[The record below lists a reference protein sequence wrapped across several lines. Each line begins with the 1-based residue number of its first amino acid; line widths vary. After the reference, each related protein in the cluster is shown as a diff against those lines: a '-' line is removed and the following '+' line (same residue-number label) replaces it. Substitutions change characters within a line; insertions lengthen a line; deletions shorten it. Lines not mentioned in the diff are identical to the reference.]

1 MSLCCTFGQNETQ
14 TMGTPFSSQAS
25 CCDQSPD
32 PRETIPSRWFHY
44 WQEWKSSIL
53 SLLALLLAA
62 IGEALYPYELLNLSV
77 WLPLYLLAYGLVGWS
92 VLKKAGELILK
103 GEVFTEFF
111 LMAIATLGAFAIGE
125 YPEAVTVML
134 FYTVGEILQHQAVSK
149 AKGNI
154 QALLDLRPSRARVI
168 REGRAEWVQP
178 ETVAV
183 GEILEIQAGESVPL
197 DGILQQG
204 TGSFNTAAITGES
217 VPRRIG
223 AGEEVLAGMVN
234 LQQLLKIQVSRSFQ
248 ESSLS
253 KIIRTVQ
260 EATAKK
266 AKTEQFIRKFAKV
279 YTPIVTYLALA
290 LVLLPY
296 LFVDPYVFSDW
307 LYRALVFLVIS
318 CPCALV
324 ISIPLGYF
332 GGIGAASRK
341 GILFKGS
348 NYLDQITRV
357 TTVIFDK
364 TGTLTKGVFSVQ
376 EEKAV
381 ARAHPDWKM
390 LALSLESKSN
400 HPIAA
405 ALVQYLGK
413 SPHPV
418 SELREHAGQGLSGTV
433 QNQAVL
439 VGNRILL
446 ERMQVQNVPATS
458 VSDKTIVHVAVE
470 GDYCGYFAL
479 ADELKPDAR
488 QAFRDLDSLGI
499 SETGILSGDR
509 QEIVQALG
517 RELGASQARGGL
529 LPEEKSAWLENEKKQ
544 PGRVLAFVGDGIND
558 APALAVADIGI
569 AMGGLGSD
577 LAIETANV
585 VIQTD
590 RPSRVAL
597 AIRIGKTTKNIVWQ
611 NIGMAFGVKFL
622 VLALGAAGLAGMWE
636 AVFADVGVALLAILN
651 AIRITKIY
659 S

>member
-1 MSLCCTFGQNETQ
+1 
-14 TMGTPFSSQAS
+14 MGTPSSSQAS
-25 CCDQSPD
+25 CCDQPTHS
-32 PRETIPSRWFHY
+32 RESVPTKWFQ
-44 WQEWKSSIL
+44 WWLTWKSSIL
-53 SLLALLLAA
+53 SLLALLLAVL
-62 IGEALYPYELLNLSV
+62 GEYVYPYQLLSLSA
-77 WLPLYLLAYGLVGWS
+77 WLPLYLLSYGLVGWP
-92 VLKKAGELILK
+92 VLKRAGQLVVK

-111 LMAIATLGAFAIGE
+111 LMGIATLGAFAIGE

-134 FYTVGEILQHQAVSK
+134 FYTIGEVLQHQAVSK

-168 REGRAEWVQP
+168 RGGQAEWVQP
-178 ETVAV
+178 EKVAV

-197 DGILQQG
+197 DGVLQQG
-204 TGSFNTAAITGES
+204 AGNFNTAAITGES
-217 VPRRIG
+217 VPRQISEG
-223 AGEEVLAGMVN
+223 AEVLAGMVN
-234 LQQLLKIQVSRSFQ
+234 LQQLLRIRVSRSFQ

-296 LFVDPYVFSDW
+296 FFVARYEFSEW

-376 EEKAV
+376 GEESV
-381 ARAHPDWKM
+381 ATADPDWKM
-390 LALSLESKSN
+390 LAISLESKSN

-405 ALVQYLGK
+405 ALVRQLGK
-413 SPHPV
+413 APETV
-418 SELREHAGQGLSGTV
+418 SALQEHAGQGLSGTV
-433 QNQAVL
+433 SHKAVL
-439 VGNRILL
+439 VGNRALL
-446 ERMQVQNVPATS
+446 ERMQVQNLPAAS
-458 VSDKTIVHVAVE
+458 PSDRTLVHVAVE
-470 GDYCGYFAL
+470 GNYCGYFAL
-479 ADELKPDAR
+479 ADELKPDA
-488 QAFRDLDSLGI
+488 QKAFSELQKLGI

-517 RELGASQARGGL
+517 KELGASQAIGGL
-529 LPEEKSAWLENEKKQ
+529 LPEEKSSWLENAKKK

-577 LAIETANV
+577 LAIETADV

-590 RPSRVAL
+590 HPSRVAL
-597 AIRIGKTTKNIVWQ
+597 AIRIGKTTKKIVWQ

-622 VLALGAAGLAGMWE
+622 VLALGAAGMAGMWE

-651 AIRITKIY
+651 AIRITKMY
-659 S
+659 T